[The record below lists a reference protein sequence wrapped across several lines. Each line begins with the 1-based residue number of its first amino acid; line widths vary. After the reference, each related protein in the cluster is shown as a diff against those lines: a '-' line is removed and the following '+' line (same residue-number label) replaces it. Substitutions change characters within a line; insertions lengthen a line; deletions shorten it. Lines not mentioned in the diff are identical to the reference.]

1 MAKNLF
7 IGVDLGGTS
16 MRAGVVAKDGSLGP
30 LEKRKTH
37 PNAYKPWTDQEEE
50 DLAARCAQG
59 VLLAELAQEF
69 GRNKGAIASRLMKIG
84 AVGPAAHEAQEFG
97 G

>member
-1 MAKNLF
+1 
-7 IGVDLGGTS
+7 
-16 MRAGVVAKDGSLGP
+16 
-30 LEKRKTH
+30 
-37 PNAYKPWTDQEEE
+37 
-50 DLAARCAQG
+50 